1 MLQFYLPN
9 TYMTSS
15 ENLNSIRSQERPPS
29 FLRGLNGDMEETGYF
44 LSS

>member
-1 MLQFYLPN
+1 LY
-9 TYMTSS
+9 
-15 ENLNSIRSQERPPS
+15 SIRSQECHLS